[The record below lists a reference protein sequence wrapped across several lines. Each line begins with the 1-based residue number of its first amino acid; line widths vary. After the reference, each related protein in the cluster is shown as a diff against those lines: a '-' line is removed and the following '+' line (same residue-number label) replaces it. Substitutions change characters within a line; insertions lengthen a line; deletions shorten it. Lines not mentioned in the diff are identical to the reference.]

1 MTNLLLGWKWLDG
14 PALAAPDSSTPAAAE
29 RFPGPAIRSRSVT
42 HRTGGPGVGSVVV
55 TPELAV
61 FAAVRIAGSLPVL
74 RWPLAGGL
82 LAVAVDF
89 ADLFV
94 RDLLGAAAIGD
105 YQAVDKWLDQVYL
118 AAFLVVA
125 LRWRGR
131 ERTVAGALYAYRLVG
146 FAFFEATGDRIVLVL
161 FPNVF
166 ELWFLLVGA
175 LHRRAA
181 PIRWTTGR
189 TVAAIAGCLV
199 VKLGHEVA
207 LHGLRLFDGYS
218 TLDALDAIWR
228 VVSGTTG

>member
-14 PALAAPDSSTPAAAE
+14 PALAAPAPSTPAGAE
-29 RFPGPAIRSRSVT
+29 WFPGPRSA
-42 HRTGGPGVGSVVV
+42 HDPPPTGPVVRVGSVVV
-55 TPELAV
+55 TPELSV

-82 LAVAVDF
+82 LAVVVDF

-131 ERTVAGALYAYRLVG
+131 ERTVAGALYAHRLVG
-146 FAFFEATGDRIVLVL
+146 FVLFEATGNRIVLVL

-166 ELWFLLVGA
+166 ELWFLLVAA

-189 TVAAIAGCLV
+189 TVAAIAGCLA

-228 VVSGTTG
+228 VVSGATG